1 MTRYTLKQL
10 KEMVTS
16 GIAADLTHSGMN
28 EYEELIAKGGYTQ
41 VGFSSGIYG
50 CNGKLLKGLKDGKLY
65 AITAR
70 SSAIFIF

>member
-10 KEMVTS
+10 KEMVKS
-16 GIAADLTHSGMN
+16 GIAADFTKATN
-28 EYEELIAKGGYTQ
+28 KEYKELIAKGGYTQ
-41 VGFSSGIYG
+41 VGFASGIYG

>member
-10 KEMVTS
+10 KEMVRS
-16 GIAADLTHSGMN
+16 GIAADFTKATN
-28 EYEELIAKGGYTQ
+28 KEYKELIANGGYTQ

-70 SSAIFIF
+70 SLAIFIF

>member
-1 MTRYTLKQL
+1 MNTLYTCY
-10 KEMVTS
+10 ETS
-16 GIAADLTHSGMN
+16 QSMSKTDWQSYYN
-28 EYEELIAKGGYTQ
+28 NNKELIANGGYTQ
-41 VGFSSGIYG
+41 VGFASGVYG

>member
-10 KEMVTS
+10 KEMVRS
-16 GIAADLTHSGMN
+16 GIAADFTKATN
-28 EYEELIAKGGYTQ
+28 KEYKELITNGGYTQ

>member
-1 MTRYTLKQL
+1 MTKYTLKQL
-10 KEMVTS
+10 KEMVRS
-16 GIAADLTHSGMN
+16 GIAADFTKATN
-28 EYEELIAKGGYTQ
+28 KEYKELIANGGYTQ
-41 VGFSSGIYG
+41 VGFASELYG

>member
-10 KEMVTS
+10 KEMIKS
-16 GIAADLTHSGMN
+16 GIATDLTKASN
-28 EYEELIAKGGYTQ
+28 KEYKELIANGGYTQ
-41 VGFSSGIYG
+41 VGFASGVYG

-65 AITAR
+65 AIAAR